1 MRLFKWKISIFPQQ
15 LDRGSFV
22 AYFLGAVVPLTVLGA
37 VVDRYALAPAASS
50 EHGLVAVEL
59 VALVGSI
66 CLLSLTSFL
75 MLRRLVLQAMEQ
87 SRVLAFYDSL
97 TGLPNR
103 QLFTDRLDRALAH
116 ARRYKR
122 LVAIC
127 FLDLDGFK
135 RVNDT
140 LGHSIGDQLLCQ
152 VAQRLMTGV
161 RLGDFVG
168 RLHSDESP
176 VAISRLGGDE
186 FTFVLREIAKA
197 EDAGGVA
204 DRVLDVLRE
213 PFVVEGHEVI
223 ATASIGIAVFPNNG
237 EDTETLLRNADTAM
251 YSAKDRGRNNRQFYA
266 KSMNDAA
273 KRKLDLEHRLRRA
286 LDREDFSLYYQPIRD
301 AVGGTLTAAEA
312 LLRWEDPELGP
323 VSPVEFVPVAEET
336 GLIVPLGEWV
346 LRTACAQSQ
355 AWQAAG
361 FRPIRMAVNLS
372 GRQIRQ
378 PTLVETVAQ
387 VLQESGLS
395 PAQLE
400 LEITESTIMQ
410 DDAVTITAFRELD
423 EMGVGLALD
432 DFGTGYSSLSY
443 LRRFP
448 VSRVKI
454 DRSFVNGIPTNP
466 DDAALAAAVIAMAHS
481 LRLSVVA
488 EGVET
493 REQAEFLRESGC
505 DELQGYL
512 ISPAVSSEQFGR
524 FLDREKRE

>member
-1 MRLFKWKISIFPQQ
+1 MRLFKWKISIFPRQ

-22 AYFLGAVVPLTVLGA
+22 AYFLGGVVPLTVLGA
-37 VVDRYALAPAASS
+37 VVDRYVLPPSASPV
-50 EHGLVAVEL
+50 HGYFAVGL
-59 VALVGSI
+59 LALVGSI

-75 MLRRLVLQAMEQ
+75 MLRRLVLEAMEK
-87 SRVLAFYDSL
+87 SRALAYYDGL

-103 QLFTDRLDRALAH
+103 QLFTDRLERALVH
-116 ARRYKR
+116 ARRHDR

-140 LGHSIGDQLLCQ
+140 LGHSIGDRLLCQ
-152 VAQRLMTGV
+152 VAQRLMSGV
-161 RLGDFVG
+161 RLSDFVG

-176 VAISRLGGDE
+176 VAVSRLGGDE
-186 FTFVLREIAKA
+186 FTFVLREISTS

-204 DRVLDVLRE
+204 DRVLDALRK
-213 PFVVEGHEVI
+213 PFVVDGHEVT
-223 ATASIGIAVFPNNG
+223 ATGSIGIAVFPHNG
-237 EDTETLLRNADTAM
+237 YDAETLLRNADTAM
-251 YSAKDRGRNNRQFYA
+251 YWAKDRGRNNRQFYA

-273 KRKLDLEHRLRRA
+273 KRKLDLEHRIRRA
-286 LDREDFSLYYQPIRD
+286 LEREEFSLYYQPLRD
-301 AVGGTLTAAEA
+301 AVSGALTGAEA

-323 VSPVEFVPVAEET
+323 VSPTEFIPVAEEA

-346 LRTACAQSQ
+346 LRTSCAQSK

-361 FRPIRMAVNLS
+361 LRAIRLAVNLS

-378 PTLVETVAQ
+378 PTFVETVVQ
-387 VLQESGLS
+387 VLQGSGLS
-395 PAQLE
+395 PGHLE

-410 DDAVTITAFRELD
+410 DDEVTISAFRELD

-454 DRSFVNGIPTNP
+454 DRSFVNGIPTNQ
-466 DDAALAAAVIAMAHS
+466 DDAALAAAIIAMAHS

-505 DELQGYL
+505 DEIQGYL
-512 ISPAVSSEQFGR
+512 ISPAVASEQFTR
-524 FLDREKRE
+524 FLDREKPE

>member
-1 MRLFKWKISIFPQQ
+1 MKRSKWKISIFPQR

-22 AYFLGAVVPLTVLGA
+22 AYFLGGLVPLAALGV
-37 VVDRYALAPAASS
+37 VVDRYALSPVYAPT
-50 EHGLVAVEL
+50 HGDFLVGL
-59 VALVGSI
+59 LGMVGSI
-66 CLLSLTSFL
+66 CLLSLTSFF
-75 MLRRLVLQAMEQ
+75 MLRRLVLQAMEKN
-87 SRVLAFYDSL
+87 RVLAYYDLL

-103 QLFTDRLDRALAH
+103 QLFADRLERILVH
-116 ARRYKR
+116 AARHDR

-152 VAQRLMTGV
+152 VAERLMGGL
-161 RLGDFVG
+161 RLSDFVG
-168 RLHSDESP
+168 RSPDASP
-176 VAISRLGGDE
+176 VTVSRLGGDE
-186 FTFVLREIAKA
+186 FTIVLREISNAQ
-197 EDAGGVA
+197 DAGRVA
-204 DRVLDVLRE
+204 DRVLDALRK
-213 PFVVEGHEVI
+213 PFVMEGHEVI
-223 ATASIGIAVFPNNG
+223 STASIGIAVFPHDG
-237 EDTETLLRNADTAM
+237 KRAETLLRNADTAM
-251 YSAKDRGRNNRQFYA
+251 YWAKGRGRNNWQFYA

-273 KRKLDLEHRLRRA
+273 KRKLQLERHLRRA
-286 LDREDFSLYYQPIRD
+286 LERQEFSLHYQPLRD
-301 AVGGTLTAAEA
+301 AGCGRLTGAEA

-323 VSPVEFVPVAEET
+323 VSPVEFIPVAEET

-355 AWQAAG
+355 EWQAAG
-361 FRPIRMAVNLS
+361 FRPLRLAVNLS

-378 PTLVETVAQ
+378 PTLVDMVAR
-387 VLQESGLS
+387 VLQETGLS
-395 PAQLE
+395 PAHLE

-410 DDAVTITAFRELD
+410 DDDVTIAAFRELN

-448 VSRVKI
+448 IGRVKI
-454 DRSFVNGIPTNP
+454 DRSFVSGIPTNQ
-466 DDAALAAAVIAMAHS
+466 DDAALAAAIIAMAHG

-512 ISPAVSSEQFGR
+512 FSPAVPSEQFAR
-524 FLDREKRE
+524 FLEREKRE

>member
-1 MRLFKWKISIFPQQ
+1 
-15 LDRGSFV
+15 
-22 AYFLGAVVPLTVLGA
+22 
-37 VVDRYALAPAASS
+37 
-50 EHGLVAVEL
+50 
-59 VALVGSI
+59 LVGSI
-66 CLLSLTSFL
+66 CVLSLTSCF
-75 MLRRLVLQAMEQ
+75 MLRRLVLQAIEK
-87 SRVLAFYDSL
+87 SRVLAYFDNL

-103 QLFTDRLDRALAH
+103 QLFTDRLERALVH
-116 ARRYKR
+116 ARRHDR

-140 LGHSIGDQLLCQ
+140 LGHSIGDRLLCQ
-152 VAQRLMTGV
+152 VAQRLMKGV

-176 VAISRLGGDE
+176 VAVSRLGGDE
-186 FTFVLREIAKA
+186 FTFVLREISKA
-197 EDAGGVA
+197 QDAGRVA
-204 DRVLDVLRE
+204 DRVLDALRK
-213 PFVVEGHEVI
+213 PFVVDGHEVT
-223 ATASIGIAVFPNNG
+223 ATASIGIAVFPHNG
-237 EDTETLLRNADTAM
+237 EDAETLLRNADTAM
-251 YSAKDRGRNNRQFYA
+251 YWAKDRGRNNCQFYA

-286 LDREDFSLYYQPIRD
+286 LECHEFSLYYQPLRD
-301 AVGGTLTAAEA
+301 ARSGALTGAEA
-312 LLRWEDPELGP
+312 LLRWEEPELGP

-361 FRPIRMAVNLS
+361 YRPIRMAVNLS

-378 PTLVETVAQ
+378 PTLVDMVAR

-410 DDAVTITAFRELD
+410 DDDVTITAFRELN

-448 VSRVKI
+448 MGRVKI
-454 DRSFVNGIPTNP
+454 DRAFVSGIPTNP

-481 LRLSVVA
+481 LRLLVVA

-512 ISPAVSSEQFGR
+512 ISPAVPSEEFVR
-524 FLDREKRE
+524 FLDSEKPE